1 MEDLLFYSQSMDLI
15 VSNIF
20 KPNKM
25 NSIQNVTVN
34 YPTLTLVIKNIYITH
49 TNLSILY
56 LYNIFYKADPSFP
69 SGGLPSAFWSEPHN
83 NHIFTCYF

>member
-49 TNLSILY
+49 TNLSSLY
-56 LYNIFYKADPSFP
+56 LYYIFYKADPSSTVASP
-69 SGGLPSAFWSEPHN
+69 FWWASLSLLV
-83 NHIFTCYF
+83 